1 MAQLSKLEQRY
12 VNLSNEL
19 ISIFAQGTGSCY
31 MNMDMIQY
39 KPGTL
44 SKINELIS
52 RRAEINDLLEEE
64 NKEKCRK

>member
-12 VNLSNEL
+12 VDLSNEL

-31 MNMDMIQY
+31 TNVDMIKY

-52 RRAEINDLLEEE
+52 RRAEINNLLEEE